1 MEALKTTFTVEEL
14 KVSNNINTLHH
25 IIKIQLIWF
34 YLVLHMQQNISFQA
48 IFEKMDW
55 DKNGEISKI
64 EFKSY
69 LAKYVIYQ

>member
-1 MEALKTTFTVEEL
+1 MFLL
-14 KVSNNINTLHH
+14 
-25 IIKIQLIWF
+25 
-34 YLVLHMQQNISFQA
+34 LVLHMQQNVSFQA